1 MNKEKN
7 NLNELRVIIREIIQE
22 QYIVNDILSEGV
34 FDDILKKV
42 KEYGKKG
49 LMTAAI
55 LTGLMGS
62 PSFGQMTPQQQDQ
75 IKQTAQIEM
84 NDSKEQAT
92 QILEKKVDV
101 DKMSGSQLAQKAGT
115 VEQFTDTI
123 EGKKVTTYVAY
134 GVGEV
139 NDVSYCESLAN
150 QNAQQLIMQKV
161 GKDKLNNAIFIGG
174 KKQHNENSGVYRYYS
189 VYQISVVQ

>member
-1 MNKEKN
+1 LKNEKQ
-7 NLNELRVIIREIIQE
+7 NLNEVRAIIRELIKEEYII
-22 QYIVNDILSEGV
+22 NDILSEGV
-34 FDDILKKV
+34 FNDVLSKV
-42 KEYGKKG
+42 KDYAKKG
-49 LMTAAI
+49 LMTATI
-55 LTGLMGS
+55 LAGLMGS
-62 PSFGQMTPQQQDQ
+62 PTFAQMTPQQQDQ

-84 NDSKEQAT
+84 SDSKEQAT
-92 QILEKKVDV
+92 QIQEKKVDV

-139 NDVSYCESLAN
+139 NDVSYCESLAK

-174 KKQHNENSGVYRYYS
+174 KKQYNENSGIYRYYS
-189 VYQISVVQ
+189 VYQVSVIQ